1 MLSRTFFTL
10 SISAIYF
17 LVPNTVSAAEA
28 SIEEIFIIGSRLE
41 VQELPGSGAL
51 VDNEQILAEAAG
63 DINQLLKT
71 VPGVYIQE
79 EDGYGLRPNIGIRGA
94 TSERSSKITLME
106 DGVMIAPAP
115 YSNPSA
121 YYFPT
126 ALRMHTIELL
136 KGAPLLRYGP
146 HTTGGVL
153 NLVST
158 PIPQEIGGYVRGG
171 LGEDS
176 QFDVLANYG
185 GKSDAFGFLL
195 ETVQR
200 GSNGFKEIDRGGDS
214 GYDIQDYMT
223 KFSWTKENQSLF
235 VKAQYSEETS
245 DETYLGL
252 TDRDFREN
260 SSRRYG
266 LSSPDQM
273 QNDHQGYIIRYSVD
287 PSDNLTITTTGY
299 LNKFARDW
307 FKLSGGGKLVNLA
320 NEGDAEA
327 NGILNGSVDK
337 SSLKYKHNNRS
348 YESRGIAVSFDL
360 DLDAH
365 QLSTGIRAHKDK
377 MDRYQP
383 TDYYDQISGALSYIS
398 TTPPSGSNNRLE
410 DAKASTIWI
419 VDEWTANENLKLN
432 MALRYEDVETGRRQY
447 NDPER
452 GDLASVRGNETKIWL
467 PGISLTYN
475 LSDHFQMIGG
485 IHKGFSPLG
494 GGAKDY
500 EKPETSKNFE
510 WGLRYNNNW
519 FGEAI
524 IFYSDFENKAE
535 NCSNSHPCSNGE
547 LSGSFVTGA
556 AKISGIEAQF
566 GREIELKNNKTM
578 PINLVYTYTN
588 AEIHGTGNTQG
599 FLDGDMLAAIPESS
613 FSLRLGLNTAS
624 GWDHYGVVKY
634 IDETCVNV
642 GCNRSDSIYA
652 KNEDLLVIDYVSH
665 FPISDKLA
673 IYLKVENL
681 LDEDSIISRQPDG
694 ARPNKKRTAS
704 IGMELNF

>member
-1 MLSRTFFTL
+1 MLSRAFFTL
-10 SISAIYF
+10 LMSVTCCFISNPAG
-17 LVPNTVSAAEA
+17 AEEA
-28 SIEEIFIIGSRLE
+28 SIEEISIIGSRLE
-41 VQELPGSGAL
+41 VQKLPGSGAL
-51 VDNEQILAEAAG
+51 IENEQILIEAAG

-171 LGEDS
+171 LGEDG
-176 QFDVLANYG
+176 QFDFLANYG
-185 GKSDAFGFLL
+185 GKSDDFGFLL

-214 GYDIQDYMT
+214 GYDIQDYIA
-223 KFSWTKENQSLF
+223 KFYWSKENQRLF
-235 VKAQYSEETS
+235 IKAQHSEETS

-252 TDRDFREN
+252 TDSDFRQN
-260 SSRRYG
+260 SARRYG

-273 QNDHQGYIIRYSVD
+273 QNDHQGYLIRYSVTA
-287 PSDNLTITTTGY
+287 SDRLSITTTGY
-299 LNKFARDW
+299 LNNFARDW
-307 FKLSGGGKLVNLA
+307 FKLSGGGKLVDLA
-320 NEGDAEA
+320 NESDAEA
-327 NGILNGSVDK
+327 NGILNGSIDK
-337 SSLKYKHNNRS
+337 SGLKYKHNNRS
-348 YESRGIAVSFDL
+348 YQSRGVELSFDL

-365 QLSTGIRAHKDK
+365 QISAGIRAHKDE

-383 TDYYDQISGALSYIS
+383 TDYYDQINGSLSYIS
-398 TTPPSGSNNRLE
+398 TSPPSGSNNRLE
-410 DAKASTIWI
+410 AAKATAVWF
-419 VDEWTANENLKLN
+419 VDEWTANEKLKLN
-432 MALRYEDVETGRRQY
+432 IALRYEDVETGRRQY

-452 GDLASVRGNETKIWL
+452 DDLAGTRGNETKIWL
-467 PGISLTYN
+467 PGISLTYD
-475 LSDHFQMIGG
+475 LSDHLQMISG

-500 EKPETSKNFE
+500 EKPETSTNFE
-510 WGLRYNNNW
+510 WGLRYDNNW
-519 FGEAI
+519 FTEAI

-535 NCSNSHPCSNGE
+535 NCSNSRPCSNGE

-556 AKISGIEAQF
+556 ATISGVEAQL
-566 GREIELKNNKTM
+566 GREIELSDSKTM
-578 PINLVYTYTN
+578 PISVMYTYTD
-588 AEIHGTGNTQG
+588 AEIHGSDNTQG
-599 FLDGDMLAAIPESS
+599 FLEGDILAAIPQST

-624 GWDHYGVVKY
+624 GWDHYGIVKY
-634 IDETCVNV
+634 IGETCVNV

-681 LDEDSIISRQPDG
+681 LDEESIISRQPDG